1 MHPRPYALEI
11 LADAPAESGVVLVS
25 PEHAVK
31 TRQGLPAFVGISE
44 ATAGSTGICMNLIEI
59 PPGGRAEPH
68 LHLGFETAIYLIEG
82 TVETLYGPGLRER
95 VVVRTSD
102 FLYIAADVP
111 HQPINLSASQTARAI
126 VARNTP
132 REQES
137 VVPYLPVTEA

>member
-1 MHPRPYALEI
+1 
-11 LADAPAESGVVLVS
+11 
-25 PEHAVK
+25 
-31 TRQGLPAFVGISE
+31 
-44 ATAGSTGICMNLIEI
+44 
-59 PPGGRAEPH
+59 
-68 LHLGFETAIYLIEG
+68 
-82 TVETLYGPGLRER
+82 VETLYGPGLRER